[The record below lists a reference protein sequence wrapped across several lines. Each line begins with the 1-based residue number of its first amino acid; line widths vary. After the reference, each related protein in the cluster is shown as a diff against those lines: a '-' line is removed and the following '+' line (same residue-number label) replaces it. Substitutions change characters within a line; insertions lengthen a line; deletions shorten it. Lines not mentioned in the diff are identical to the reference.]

1 MNVVRAQRE
10 PARRYAKRLKEVIE
24 ELNVEIREALEKD
37 LPDILSLCSQLD
49 NGQILDMDKAKGI
62 YNRINLYPNYKIYFA
77 MAGESVV
84 GMFALLV
91 MENLGHLGAS
101 SGVIEDVVVDTSWRR
116 KGIGRQMLRFAIER
130 CKEANCYKL
139 TLSSN
144 IKRKDAHSFYE
155 SLGFDIHGYSFKI
168 EINNI

>member
-1 MNVVRAQRE
+1 
-10 PARRYAKRLKEVIE
+10 
-24 ELNVEIREALEKD
+24 
-37 LPDILSLCSQLD
+37 
-49 NGQILDMDKAKGI
+49 
-62 YNRINLYPNYKIYFA
+62 

-101 SGVIEDVVVDTSWRR
+101 SGVIEDVVVNTSWRR
-116 KGIGRQMLRFAIER
+116 KGIGKQMLQFAIER

-144 IKRKDAHSFYE
+144 IKRKYAHSFYE